1 MSTGRSGAPASP
13 AVMAL
18 DTASLYYRA
27 FHALPSSMRAPDG
40 RPHQA
45 VRGLL
50 TTMTRLVRE
59 YAPLGL
65 VAAWDVDWRPEWR
78 VRLVPSY
85 KTHRLAPAIDAEGA
99 VADDTGVEDE
109 PEELGPQ
116 VDAIA
121 ELLDALGIPRW
132 GAVEHEAD
140 DILGSLAA
148 QRDLW
153 PDPDGVGLVVSGDRD
168 LVQLIDSRV
177 RLLLTV
183 NGGME
188 KWPLLDEASATERF
202 GVAPESYVDM
212 AVLRGDASDGLP
224 GLAGVGPKTAVA
236 LIGAFGS
243 LEGVLSAAG
252 EGGPRPMTARIAERA
267 LAAAEKLTRARE
279 ATRSVRDLLLPG
291 PVPTVRA
298 REEDPGSVERIARLW
313 GVERQVEEFRAALDQ
328 RAPE

>member
-1 MSTGRSGAPASP
+1 MSPETSGAPASP

-18 DTASLYYRA
+18 DTASLYYRS

-45 VRGLL
+45 IRGLL
-50 TTMTRLVRE
+50 STMTRLVVD
-59 YAPLGL
+59 YSPQSL

-78 VRLVPSY
+78 VRLVPTY
-85 KTHRLAPAIDAEGA
+85 KTHRLATSTDGER
-99 VADDTGVEDE
+99 ADVEDVSDEEE
-109 PEELGPQ
+109 PEDLGPQ

-121 ELLDALGIPRW
+121 DLLDALGIPRW
-132 GAVEHEAD
+132 GADHHEAD
-140 DILGSLAA
+140 DVLGSLAA

-153 PDPDGVGLVVSGDRD
+153 PHPDGVGIVVTGDRD
-168 LVQLIDSRV
+168 LVQLIDPHV

-188 KWPLLDEASATERF
+188 KWPLLDDAIATERF
-202 GVAPESYVDM
+202 GVAPARYVDM

-236 LIGAFGS
+236 LIRAFES
-243 LEGVLSAAG
+243 LEGVLAAAG

-267 LAAAEKLTRARE
+267 LASAEELTRAQQ
-279 ATRSVRDLLLPG
+279 ASRSVRDLVLPG
-291 PVPTVRA
+291 PVPKLRA
-298 REEDPGSVERIARLW
+298 RVEDAGAVERIARLW
-313 GVERQVEEFRAALDQ
+313 GVERQVDEFRAALGH

>member
-1 MSTGRSGAPASP
+1 MSTGRSESPAST

-18 DTASLYYRA
+18 DTASLYYRS

-45 VRGLL
+45 IRGLL
-50 TTMTRLVRE
+50 TTMTRLVR
-59 YAPLGL
+59 AHSPQSL

-78 VRLVPSY
+78 VRLVPTY
-85 KTHRLAPAIDAEGA
+85 KTHRLATPAGDER
-99 VADDTGVEDE
+99 DDSDDENHEDE
-109 PEELGPQ
+109 PEDLGPQ

-132 GAVEHEAD
+132 GAVAHEAD

-148 QRDLW
+148 QRELW
-153 PDPDGVGLVVSGDRD
+153 PDPDGAGIVVSGDRD
-168 LVQLIDSRV
+168 LVQLIDPHV

-188 KWPLLDEASATERF
+188 RWPLLDVASATERF
-202 GVAPESYVDM
+202 GVDPAGYVDM

-236 LIGAFGS
+236 LISTFRT
-243 LEGVLSAAG
+243 LEGVLAAAV
-252 EGGPRPMTARIAERA
+252 ERGPRPMTARIAERA
-267 LAAAEKLTRARE
+267 LAAAGELSRAQQ
-279 ATRSVRDLLLPG
+279 ATRSVRDLVLPG
-291 PVPTVRA
+291 PVPELRSRV
-298 REEDPGSVERIARLW
+298 EDVQAVERVARLW
-313 GVERQVEEFRAALDQ
+313 GVERQVDDFRVALDQ